1 MFPSLRAHS
10 QFTRAA
16 IAILIALLS
25 ISTSACSTESKIQR
39 HMERGDAYLEEGKH
53 QEAIIE
59 FLNVI
64 QLDPDHREATARLG
78 VALFDTGQF
87 GPSFAYLQRAV
98 EFDSE
103 NADVRVKLGTIYL
116 LRGMREEA
124 REEAGAVLDRD
135 ATNLDALTV
144 YADTASSTGELDG
157 AIRRLEN
164 ARTEHEARA
173 KFHLALGSLHFRKG
187 DVDTA
192 ENHFQEAAR
201 REPDSPSAHLALGTF
216 YLAKRDLDN
225 AEAEFNKAAEAA
237 PVRSATQI
245 RVVDFYRLLGDTKE
259 ANRRLDALVL
269 DAPDFVPAWN
279 RIATYAFADNDFERC
294 EEALN
299 HLLESNPRDP
309 ETLRMLGEVYRE
321 RGDFEAAEAKFR
333 ETITV
338 LQDYVRR
345 RPDLA
350 SAHFRLA
357 QMHTR
362 VGEIAQAMNAL
373 DTVIELAPNSPQ
385 ASLMLA
391 ELQIRTGQAG
401 RAVPV
406 LQSVL
411 QRQKTA
417 LGFKLLGMAYAADQ
431 DYARATPAYEAYVQL
446 APEDPEAS
454 FRLGTSLLG
463 QQQTEPALASFEKAL
478 ELNPSY
484 VEPLAAIAT
493 VKAQNEQLGSALKRV
508 QAQMASIEPSGQ
520 HHYLLGQ
527 LYLTSNQTDIAEEEY
542 KKAVALAPN
551 LNAGYAQLAGIYV
564 RSGRQQVAI
573 EEMDRALEHNPDNQP
588 VIMLKGMLE
597 HQVGEVDAARSTYER
612 LLALNARF
620 GPAANNLAYI
630 YQQDGRIDE
639 ALDWAEVARTEN
651 PDNPDIADT
660 LGWILYERGTYDRA
674 LSLLREAAAGRP
686 ENTEIIYHLGF
697 AHHKVGEFQE
707 TIDVLTRALAMDPDF
722 TMANEAAT
730 VLDELR

>member
-406 LQSVL
+406 LESVL
-411 QRQKTA
+411 QRQESA

-431 DYARATPAYEAYVQL
+431 DYARATPAYEAYVQ
-446 APEDPEAS
+446 ACTRGPRGIVSSRDQPFGPAADRARARIVRESVGAQPVVRRAS
-454 FRLGTSLLG
+454 RGHRDRQGS
-463 QQQTEPALASFEKAL
+463 A
-478 ELNPSY
+478 
-484 VEPLAAIAT
+484 
-493 VKAQNEQLGSALKRV
+493 NEQLGSALQRV
-508 QAQMASIEPSGQ
+508 QAHMANIEPSGQ

-527 LYLTSNQTDIAEEEY
+527 PLPRVEPDRHR
-542 KKAVALAPN
+542 
-551 LNAGYAQLAGIYV
+551 
-564 RSGRQQVAI
+564 RSGVQKGGCAFARPQRRLRAARRYLRQQRPPTGRHRGNGPGARAQSRQPTCDHA
-573 EEMDRALEHNPDNQP
+573 EGHDRAP
-588 VIMLKGMLE
+588 G
-597 HQVGEVDAARSTYER
+597 G
-612 LLALNARF
+612 
-620 GPAANNLAYI
+620 
-630 YQQDGRIDE
+630 
-639 ALDWAEVARTEN
+639 
-651 PDNPDIADT
+651 
-660 LGWILYERGTYDRA
+660 
-674 LSLLREAAAGRP
+674 
-686 ENTEIIYHLGF
+686 
-697 AHHKVGEFQE
+697 
-707 TIDVLTRALAMDPDF
+707 
-722 TMANEAAT
+722 
-730 VLDELR
+730 

>member
-1 MFPSLRAHS
+1 MFPSLIPHS
-10 QFTRAA
+10 QFRRAA
-16 IAILIALLS
+16 IAVLLVS
-25 ISTSACSTESKIQR
+25 MSMSTSACSTESKIQR

-78 VALFDTGQF
+78 IALFDTGQF

-98 EFDSE
+98 ESDPE
-103 NADVRVKLGTIYL
+103 NAEVRIKLGTIYL

-135 ATNLDALTV
+135 ATNLDALAV
-144 YADTASSTGELDG
+144 YGDTATSAGEIDG
-157 AIRRLEN
+157 AVRRLEN
-164 ARTEHEARA
+164 ARAEHEGRA
-173 KFHLALGSLHFRKG
+173 KFHLALGSLHFRKR

-192 ENHFQEAAR
+192 ESHFQEAAR
-201 REPDSPSAHLALGTF
+201 REPDSPDAHLALGTF
-216 YLAKRDLDN
+216 YLAKRDLES
-225 AEAEFNKAAEAA
+225 AEEEFNKAADTA

-245 RVVDFYRLLGDTKE
+245 RVVDFYHLVGDTEE
-259 ANRRLDALVL
+259 ANRRLDALVV
-269 DAPDFVPAWN
+269 DAPDFMPAWT
-279 RIATYAFADNDFERC
+279 RIATYAFADDDFDRC

-321 RGDFEAAEAKFR
+321 RGDLEAAEAKFR

-350 SAHFRLA
+350 SAHFRLS

-391 ELQIRTGQAG
+391 ELQIRIGQAG

-406 LQSVL
+406 LESVL
-411 QRQKTA
+411 LRQESA
-417 LGFKLLGMAYAADQ
+417 IGFKLLGMAYAADQ
-431 DYARATPAYEAYVQL
+431 NYAKATPAYEAYAKL
-446 APEDPEAS
+446 APDDPEAS

-463 QQQTEPALASFEKAL
+463 QEQTERALVSFEKAL

-493 VKAQNEQLGSALKRV
+493 VKASNQQLGSALQRV
-508 QAQMASIEPSGQ
+508 QAHMAKIDPSGQ

-527 LYLTSNQTDIAEEEY
+527 LYLASKQPDIAEAEY
-542 KKAVALAPN
+542 KKAVALSSD

-564 RSGRQQVAI
+564 SSGRQQVAI

-588 VIMLKGMLE
+588 VIMLKGMIE
-597 HQVGEVDAARSTYER
+597 HQVGDIDAARSTYER

-639 ALDWAEVARTEN
+639 ALDWAEIARTEN

-674 LSLLREAAAGRP
+674 LSLLREAAAARP
-686 ENTEIIYHLGF
+686 ENPEIIYHLGF
-697 AHHKVGEFQE
+697 AHHKVGEFQD
-707 TIDVLTRALAMDPDF
+707 TMDVLTRALSMNPDF
-722 TMANEAAT
+722 TLANEAAT
-730 VLDELR
+730 ILDELR